1 MRSCFLGK
9 LAGLEKWEIK
19 PLKLIPEDAKNILN

>member
-19 PLKLIPEDAKNILN
+19 PLKLIPEE

>member
-1 MRSCFLGK
+1 MRSCFPGK

-19 PLKLIPEDAKNILN
+19 PLKLTPKEEKIS

>member
-19 PLKLIPEDAKNILN
+19 PLKLTLKEEKIS